1 MTADAFSP
9 VRDLYRDRILFALI
23 GANFNVTSDQ
33 PIHRLFPFVKWR
45 LTGIFVT
52 NASLSLTTAAGGI
65 YMAANKGGAAIV
77 AASQHYTGLTATRK
91 VLDLTINDTDIR
103 TEDVPR
109 FALTTAQG
117 AAATGDIFIKGI
129 ALQ

>member
-1 MTADAFSP
+1 MSALTYSP
-9 VRDLYRDRILFALI
+9 LRDLYRERILFALI
-23 GANFNVTSDQ
+23 GANFNVTTDQ
-33 PIHRLFPFVKWR
+33 QIHKLFPFVKWR
-45 LTGIFVT
+45 LTGVFVT

-65 YMAANKGGAAIV
+65 YMAASKGGAAIV
-77 AASQHYTGLTATRK
+77 AAGQSYAALTTSGK
-91 VLDLTINDTDIR
+91 MLDLTINNTDIR

-117 AAATGDIFIKGI
+117 AAATADIYIRGI